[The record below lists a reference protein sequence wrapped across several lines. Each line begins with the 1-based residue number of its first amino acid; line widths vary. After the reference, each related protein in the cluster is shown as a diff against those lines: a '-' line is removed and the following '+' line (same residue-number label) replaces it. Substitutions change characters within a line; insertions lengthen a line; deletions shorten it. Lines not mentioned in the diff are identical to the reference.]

1 MKRLIDQIC
10 YNIIPNDVCPCLI
23 PNELLGIF
31 FDQKCSCVAVLH
43 LHLLDSEALAVEQA
57 EQKISEPIPLDF
69 LWLLIQVRK
78 RDQATRNLLLPGNG
92 RSRFW
97 KEAKNLGNKAL
108 LAQFLG
114 LRHRMGRVY
123 WPSGVSAQH
132 SSVHGAVLVQL
143 EKTVSPTIAIKIT
156 KYFIVA

>member
-1 MKRLIDQIC
+1 MAADLGQEKRSSYPESASSGQGKKS
-10 YNIIPNDVCPCLI
+10 
-23 PNELLGIF
+23 LLG
-31 FDQKCSCVAVLH
+31 K
-43 LHLLDSEALAVEQA
+43 
-57 EQKISEPIPLDF
+57 
-69 LWLLIQVRK
+69 
-78 RDQATRNLLLPGNG
+78 
-92 RSRFW
+92 
-97 KEAKNLGNKAL
+97 KNRGNKAL

-143 EKTVSPTIAIKIT
+143 EKTVSPTIVIKIT